1 MRSSNPDT
9 VRKQRSARVR
19 LVGHD
24 LPHARRRVLGGWY
37 LGVVCLALFLLCA
50 VTMTAE
56 AIGGGACALMD
67 VCVLTDTR
75 RGVSQQLA
83 FFIRLA
89 GASSA
94 AQRQSLRPSMT
105 GLACATGM
113 VLLPSL
119 LALVLAPCTV
129 GLSP

>member
-1 MRSSNPDT
+1 M
-9 VRKQRSARVR
+9 
-19 LVGHD
+19 GHD

-67 VCVLTDTR
+67 VCVLTVAR
-75 RGVSQQLA
+75 RGVSQRVVL
-83 FFIRLA
+83 FIPVA

-113 VLLPSL
+113 VLLPTL
-119 LALVLAPCTV
+119 LGFVLTPCAF